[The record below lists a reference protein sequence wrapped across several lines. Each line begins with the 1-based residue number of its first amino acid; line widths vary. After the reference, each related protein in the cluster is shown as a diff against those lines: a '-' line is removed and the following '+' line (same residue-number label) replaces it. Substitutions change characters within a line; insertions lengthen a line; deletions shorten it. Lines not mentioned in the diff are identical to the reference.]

1 MIKELLIAKALDDI
15 ELVWVP
21 ILREDFLDV
30 MLVHAKVHEVDLGA
44 RFADEGAVCDVSM
57 GRLPLLAV
65 DTVGVELIVR
75 DESDHQGA

>member
-1 MIKELLIAKALDDI
+1 MLIAKALDDI
-15 ELVWVP
+15 ELMWVP

-30 MLVHAKVHEVDLGA
+30 MLVHAKIHKVNLGA
-44 RFADEGAVCDVSM
+44 RLTDKGAVCDVSM
-57 GRLPLLAV
+57 SRLPLLAV